1 MNSFGLPA
9 QADRAKRRAIAMRAI
24 SGATIAVLTAVAAH
38 YIGVQQLLRIP
49 NVALFLPAGILGGL
63 MGPTRL
69 RPLLWIAAGPIA
81 VVSVAVTYTPLVS
94 ALAEPLVR
102 RDPIPSRV
110 DAIAALSQG
119 LTPDGQMRGATLD
132 HLLSALE
139 LARDR
144 KASAVLV
151 SQERRTFSGRSVTD
165 SADLWQIV
173 RTFAVPVEVIF
184 VDSVIT
190 TRTEALRA
198 RAIAS
203 QRGWSTIAVVT
214 SPLHSRRACATFEA
228 VGFKVVCV
236 PALSR
241 QHVVPE
247 ARHPED
253 RLRTFRSWLYETF
266 AGATYK
272 SNGWIR

>member
-1 MNSFGLPA
+1 MNSFVLPA
-9 QADRAKRRAIAMRAI
+9 QADRAKLRAIAMRAI

-81 VVSVAVTYTPLVS
+81 VVALAVTYTPLVS

-139 LARDR
+139 LARDG
-144 KASAVLV
+144 KASAVFV

-165 SADLWQIV
+165 SADLRQIV

-241 QHVVPE
+241 QHVVPA

>member
-1 MNSFGLPA
+1 MKSFGLPA
-9 QADRAKRRAIAMRAI
+9 QADRAKLRAIAMQAMT
-24 SGATIAVLTAVAAH
+24 GATIAVLTAVAAH
-38 YIGVQQLLRIP
+38 YLGVQQLLRIP

-81 VVSVAVTYTPLVS
+81 VLALAITYTPLVS

-102 RDPIPSRV
+102 RDPIPPHV

-132 HLLSALE
+132 HLLSALQ
-139 LARDR
+139 LARDGR
-144 KASAVLV
+144 ASAVFA
-151 SQERRTFSGRSVTD
+151 SQERRAFSGRSISD
-165 SADLWQIV
+165 SADLRQIV
-173 RTFAVPVEVIF
+173 QAFAVPVEMIF
-184 VDSVIT
+184 VDSVVT
-190 TRTEALRA
+190 TRTEALRV
-198 RAIAS
+198 RAIAN
-203 QRGWSTIAVVT
+203 QRGWSTLAVVT

-236 PALSR
+236 PASSR